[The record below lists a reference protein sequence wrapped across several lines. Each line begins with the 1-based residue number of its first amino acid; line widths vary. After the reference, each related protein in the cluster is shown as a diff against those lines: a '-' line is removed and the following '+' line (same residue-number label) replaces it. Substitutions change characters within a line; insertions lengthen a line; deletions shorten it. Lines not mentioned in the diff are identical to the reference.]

1 MVSSNLIFLV
11 ATPSRRE
18 SSAIKA
24 ILEAMNFKEITF
36 VDNGL
41 GALRLVQRRSNYFLL
56 ADWNLPQLS
65 GLKLLAEVRRN
76 NESKNI
82 PVLLLTSNQSR
93 NDLEKA
99 EALDVNGF
107 LKIPVSP
114 EALQDRIKEILGLGQ
129 EPEKLQAI
137 ISKADKLLET
147 GEAGA
152 ALVEFDQAIDKGTTR
167 VAELHTDVGT
177 VLHKQGRYEEA
188 IKSLEEAVATDP
200 NLARSHSALGGSYLA
215 AGRLAEAKS
224 ALKMALSLNPDDHES
239 ELNLADAHL
248 RLGDNSEAEKNYV
261 KVLDSR
267 PEDIYALNRLGIAFR
282 LQKKYDQAVAN
293 YHRAIKIENQDEN
306 LFFNLG
312 RCYFEMGRK
321 KEARQCME
329 RVLKINPE
337 ISQARELLDKM

>member
-1 MVSSNLIFLV
+1 M
-11 ATPSRRE
+11 
-18 SSAIKA
+18 K
-24 ILEAMNFKEITF
+24 K
-36 VDNGL
+36 
-41 GALRLVQRRSNYFLL
+41 
-56 ADWNLPQLS
+56 
-65 GLKLLAEVRRN
+65 
-76 NESKNI
+76 
-82 PVLLLTSNQSR
+82 
-93 NDLEKA
+93 
-99 EALDVNGF
+99 
-107 LKIPVSP
+107 
-114 EALQDRIKEILGLGQ
+114 
-129 EPEKLQAI
+129 
-137 ISKADKLLET
+137 
-147 GEAGA
+147 
-152 ALVEFDQAIDKGTTR
+152 
-167 VAELHTDVGT
+167 
-177 VLHKQGRYEEA
+177 
-188 IKSLEEAVATDP
+188 
-200 NLARSHSALGGSYLA
+200 
-215 AGRLAEAKS
+215 
-224 ALKMALSLNPDDHES
+224 ALSLNPDDHES

>member
-1 MVSSNLIFLV
+1 MEPTNLIFLV
-11 ATPSRRE
+11 ATSSRRE

-41 GALRLVQRRSNYFLL
+41 GALRLIQRRSNYFLL

-82 PVLLLTSNQSR
+82 PVLLLISNQSQ

-99 EALDVNGF
+99 EALKVNGF
-107 LKIPVSP
+107 LKTPVSP
-114 EALQDRIKEILGLGQ
+114 EALQDKIKETLGLKP
-129 EPEKLQAI
+129 EPERLESI
-137 ISKADKLLET
+137 INKADQLF
-147 GEAGA
+147 EAGDTEA
-152 ALVEFDQAIDKGTTR
+152 ALAEFDQAVDKGTTR

-188 IKSLEEAVATDP
+188 IQSLEEAVATDP
-200 NLARSHSALGGSYLA
+200 NLARSHSRLGGSYLA
-215 AGRLAEAKS
+215 AGRLEEAKP
-224 ALKMALSLNPDDHES
+224 ALKKALHLNPDDHES
-239 ELNLADAHL
+239 ELNLADTHL
-248 RLGDNSEAEKNYV
+248 KLGDNSEAEKSFI
-261 KVLDSR
+261 KVLDAR
-267 PEDIYALNRLGIAFR
+267 PEDVYALNRLGIAFR

-293 YHRAIKIENQDEN
+293 YHRALKIKNQDEN

-312 RCYFEMGRK
+312 RCYLEMGRQ
-321 KEARQCME
+321 KEARECMN
-329 RVLKINPE
+329 RALKIKPDF
-337 ISQARELLDKM
+337 SQARDLLDKM